1 MHARLAKI
9 KVTSGRRKNGSRDVL
24 VPISGT
30 YESVLLCGKGEFRV
44 QMEIRAAR
52 QLIED
57 ESQLGRSSI
66 HQTGRWRQ
74 KRGRRDVSNPLSYWL
89 CGKAPQAKEGE

>member
-1 MHARLAKI
+1 MYARLAKI

-44 QMEIRAAR
+44 QMEIRTP
-52 QLIED
+52 I
-57 ESQLGRSSI
+57 S
-66 HQTGRWRQ
+66 
-74 KRGRRDVSNPLSYWL
+74 
-89 CGKAPQAKEGE
+89 